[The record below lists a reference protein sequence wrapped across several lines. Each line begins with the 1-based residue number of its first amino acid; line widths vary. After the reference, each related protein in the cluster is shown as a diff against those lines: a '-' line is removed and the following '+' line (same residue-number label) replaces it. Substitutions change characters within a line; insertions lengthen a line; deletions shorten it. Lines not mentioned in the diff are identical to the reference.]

1 MSERKQELQDHLE
14 TYYRE
19 CGWKV
24 QRADDGTIRAV
35 GLGGVTWIGLAVTA
49 DDMTNDGFEAQLA
62 DLAEQR
68 MPGGELC
75 PFELLPDEDCAA
87 ELREVLGRLRLAER
101 GHVEIY
107 SLAA

>member
-1 MSERKQELQDHLE
+1 MSERKQELLGHLE
-14 TYYRE
+14 QYYRD

-24 QRADDGTIRAV
+24 ERADDGTVRAAGV
-35 GLGGVTWIGLAVTA
+35 GGVTWIGLAVTSEDIA
-49 DDMTNDGFEAQLA
+49 EDGFEGRLVE
-62 DLAEQR
+62 LAEQR

-75 PFELLPDEDCAA
+75 PFELLPDEKCADD
-87 ELREVLGRLRLAER
+87 LRELLGRLRLAER